1 MSTTPKTT
9 TESVDD
15 RMPASAPSP
24 QSPQAPDRAPDSLLA
39 RVMRAHPA
47 LTREEAIADI
57 LEFGGNP
64 FEDPAV
70 IHAWRR
76 RGLPAYARAPIE
88 PEGPFDERGRQPAA
102 DPTALPASASAS
114 TTSGTRTGLGPLAQ
128 DSSGPGVAIDQPG
141 REDSR

>member
-1 MSTTPKTT
+1 LF
-9 TESVDD
+9 
-15 RMPASAPSP
+15 
-24 QSPQAPDRAPDSLLA
+24 LLA
-39 RVMRAHPA
+39 PA
-47 LTREEAIADI
+47 AANAQNVIARLEKASDSEIQALLNRFPAADANADGKLTREEAIADI

-76 RGLPAYARAPIE
+76 RGLPAYTRVPIE
-88 PEGPFDERGRQPAA
+88 REGPSDEHGRQPAA

-128 DSSGPGVAIDQPG
+128 DSSRPGVATDQPG

>member
-9 TESVDD
+9 AESVDD
-15 RMPASAPSP
+15 RMPASALSP
-24 QSPQAPDRAPDSLLA
+24 QPPPEPDPASDSLLA
-39 RVMRAHPA
+39 WVMRAHPA

-76 RGLPAYARAPIE
+76 RGLPAYTRVPIE
-88 PEGPFDERGRQPAA
+88 REGPSDEHGRQPAA

-114 TTSGTRTGLGPLAQ
+114 TTSGTRTGLSPLAQ
-128 DSSGPGVAIDQPG
+128 DSSRPDVATDQPG